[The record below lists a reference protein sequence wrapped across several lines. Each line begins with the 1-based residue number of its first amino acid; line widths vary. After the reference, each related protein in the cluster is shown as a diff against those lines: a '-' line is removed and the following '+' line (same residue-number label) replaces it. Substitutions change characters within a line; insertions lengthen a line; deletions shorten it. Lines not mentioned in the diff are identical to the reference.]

1 MGNSHVKKSQ
11 KGESQVTATRQ
22 QKRCTDKTTTMATNA
37 SGDLSD
43 SSNFDLDLSD
53 YLDIRTCSVLQP
65 VAPRRKRKS
74 LAMAVNHPETNSCL
88 ECSLESTT
96 NSRTFPQLFEETD
109 FCLVCGKFGLK
120 SERSHQSTKNHIEI
134 REFLLKRIYPYGCRE
149 CPLRFLCKHDL
160 QNHGVFHKHSA
171 FSRPVEFDP
180 ICCYLCLLPF
190 QNSRYLQE
198 HEQLEEHQQRK
209 RMAMEMGQREAIGA
223 KVVNFS
229 VASTQTEL
237 QDSLKNI
244 DKSTASL
251 KEKSNDGSYFCFPC
265 SVTVPKANVITHETG
280 KNHKKSCETWVA
292 NSSQVANSVASTQ
305 TEQQESLKNIDKSTA
320 SLKASSNDGSYFCFP
335 CSVNVPKAN
344 VITHQTGKNHK
355 KCCETWVANSSQKSI
370 QYHKSTEL
378 ENSTKMTASEFS
390 KMIGSF
396 HEATILSSDKTNNL
410 IKAQSE
416 KSDFEH
422 PMSDLEMVEPHKLEL
437 TPLNLASSPLN
448 GEQTSSTAEVKNND
462 VSSIPNDPN
471 ESKCVPGVNGV
482 KIFIKGK
489 CITLEDIIEAV
500 TEYFVIDGIVET
512 RKKVPV
518 SNFVCT
524 KCNVACIMSNMI
536 SHMISKG
543 HRGIA
548 QNQTLNELEKKHEIL
563 AFLQLARDSHK
574 LLKSMDFVTVE
585 KTLQEIQN
593 LIEAGNLAKA
603 KMMGAKF
610 DSASLPAISQPS
622 YSSTVSE
629 SSQEL
634 EEVDVEGRV
643 NLTDNIVIGNSNL
656 GSLQEEVEQA
666 RQENDIDDFEMECGI
681 CGVVFLI
688 FNDDVDF
695 SFDKHI
701 QDDPQH
707 QLAIAVPVERDAKSM
722 AEMSKTI
729 LTPVVNKAP
738 INKLPNM
745 RAVVTQ
751 GRSKVCEELLKVE
764 QKFVSLGQ
772 DSYFTCKLCSV
783 TKKKT
788 LALHHLISREHLSD
802 NWAGHFTDVELV
814 QRSKFLYSLLKYKY
828 AVTMLT
834 SAIERIKKIVEDR
847 SLSEFEQ
854 YRLNNAVGEQK
865 VPVNTSKCNG
875 SNVINVIK
883 TAQVQQS
890 LSFIN
895 SNHIYCEMCSLNISD
910 LTSASRRKHRAQCR
924 KIPMEKLTP
933 VKSLSQAS
941 NSNKVNPVK
950 PPKNIYFCDICQKSM
965 SHNNKKS
972 HISGKLHKSK
982 IVVQPDSGQGK
993 PVMP

>member
-265 SVTVPKANVITHETG
+265 SVTVPKANVITHE
-280 KNHKKSCETWVA
+280 
-292 NSSQVANSVASTQ
+292 
-305 TEQQESLKNIDKSTA
+305 
-320 SLKASSNDGSYFCFP
+320 
-335 CSVNVPKAN
+335 
-344 VITHQTGKNHK
+344 TGKNHK